1 MFRINH
7 IHLKSPDPK
16 ALADWFVEAF
26 KFTIV
31 SDTVRVFGDRFIGC
45 DSEDGMRVNISSART
60 GEADGAGR
68 RGYALRARALRIRRG
83 GTWTRKSNA
92 SRGLAPSWPTGLSP
106 RTTAGRSPSSRPLT
120 TFESS

>member
-16 ALADWFVEAF
+16 SLADWFVEAF

-31 SDTVRVFGDRFIGC
+31 SDTVRVFGDRFIAC

-60 GEADGAGR
+60 GEQMGR
-68 RGYALRARALRIRRG
+68 ETPI
-83 GTWTRKSNA
+83 
-92 SRGLAPSWPTGLSP
+92 
-106 RTTAGRSPSSRPLT
+106 RTTDWSTLALT
-120 TFESS
+120 